1 MFVPFDPFFVSCDFF
16 ATFVYN
22 KSAGSQAGA

>member
-1 MFVPFDPFFVSCDFF
+1 MFVPFDPFFVCFDLFV
-16 ATFVYN
+16 TFVYN